1 MRRVFTLF
9 AAVAAATL
17 GGCQACDDCTDYSSP
32 VANSGPVYS
41 ETPAYTESTPIYTDS
56 GTATSGL
63 SGGTEMPSG
72 AEPEPTVAP
81 QTMNGSGS
89 Y

>member
-56 GTATSGL
+56 GTATMAPSGVTN
-63 SGGTEMPSG
+63 GPSG
-72 AEPEPTVAP
+72 AQPEPTPAP